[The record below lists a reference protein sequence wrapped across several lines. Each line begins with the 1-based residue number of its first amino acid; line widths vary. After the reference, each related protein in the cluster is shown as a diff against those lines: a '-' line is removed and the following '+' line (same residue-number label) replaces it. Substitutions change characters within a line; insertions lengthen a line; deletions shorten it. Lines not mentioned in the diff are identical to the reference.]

1 MYIEEDRDVQGE
13 PTMEKTMEINVSTA
27 YETNEVTTISGDSE
41 TVGKYIENI
50 KRRFAS
56 VLVIEL
62 TEELLLKYPTAQDRW
77 DADKFEE
84 IKFV

>member
-13 PTMEKTMEINVSTA
+13 PTMKKTMEINVSTA
-27 YETNEVTTISGDSE
+27 YGTNEVTTISGDSE